1 MLPIITTDS
10 GFSTCFPYF
19 LCPKGTDF
27 KQKSPTLCSA
37 GLNCQNENRFDG
49 KKRKSI
55 FWPMCRGRTPH
66 RERKTPALV

>member
-49 KKRKSI
+49 KKTQKYLL
-55 FWPMCRGRTPH
+55 
-66 RERKTPALV
+66 AYV

>member
-19 LCPKGTDF
+19 LTPKVLISNKKARHF
-27 KQKSPTLCSA
+27 SA
-37 GLNCQNENRFDG
+37 PDLTVRMKTDG

-55 FWPMCRGRTPH
+55 FWPMCTGRTPH
-66 RERKTPALV
+66 RERKIPALA

>member
-19 LCPKGTDF
+19 LYPKGTDF

-37 GLNCQNENRFDG
+37 GLTVR
-49 KKRKSI
+49 
-55 FWPMCRGRTPH
+55 M
-66 RERKTPALV
+66 KTDLMEKNAKVSLAYVYR